1 MRRFLDQALHPLE
14 SAVRRS
20 PIFSLSAR
28 NQLQGTVVAVHHGE
42 VMSTVKALLADGQ
55 SLTAAITKE
64 AAADLDLA
72 PGDAVVI
79 IIKATEVIV
88 AKPG

>member
-1 MRRFLDQALHPLE
+1 M
-14 SAVRRS
+14 
-20 PIFSLSAR
+20 
-28 NQLQGTVVAVHHGE
+28 
-42 VMSTVKALLADGQ
+42 KALLADGQ
-55 SLTAAITKE
+55 SLTAAITK